1 MEYFPDY
8 LDGQIPDRDFM
19 FSIIAT
25 MFPQTLAEL
34 IKDAQ
39 KKRSLKEDT
48 ENNYYIEIDPAI
60 KSLIMNVLERKSK

>member
-25 MFPQTLAEL
+25 MFPQNLAEL

-60 KSLIMNVLERKSK
+60 KSLIMNVLESKSK

>member
-8 LDGQIPDRDFM
+8 LDGQLPDRDFM

-34 IKDAQ
+34 VKDAR

-48 ENNYYIEIDPAI
+48 ENNDYIEVDPAI